1 MYINHG
7 CKSKHIISNEW
18 AIVIPLILDD
28 LIVYFKN
35 GSYFPRVAQ
44 GHPGIPGMPG
54 RCPKMSRDARKMLE
68 MP

>member
-28 LIVYFKN
+28 LIIYFKN
-35 GSYFPRVAQ
+35 GSYFPRD
-44 GHPGIPGMPG
+44 P
-54 RCPKMSRDARKMLE
+54 RDAWE
-68 MP
+68 MSKDVQGC